1 MKNGRV
7 PWDCQSWRAISIPR
21 LEGACSVSV
30 AEAIAGPVG
39 EGYLR
44 RAMEFIGGM

>member
-7 PWDCQSWRAISIPR
+7 PWDCQSQRAISIPR
-21 LEGACSVSV
+21 LEGAYSVSG
-30 AEAIAGPVG
+30 IHWNSPVG